1 MNIAQLEMGV
11 TNYINAELI
20 PKAPSHIKF
29 LMYTGMAMVMPKFEE
44 MYNQYKDNGIVNTL
58 GIIKPDGDIDVDM
71 LYRGMKDAMQ
81 KMHKVEFMGIVF
93 MEEDVDKLY
102 QHLI

>member
-1 MNIAQLEMGV
+1 
-11 TNYINAELI
+11 
-20 PKAPSHIKF
+20 
-29 LMYTGMAMVMPKFEE
+29 